1 MINGRNTEVEFERYK
16 ELKKQCINNDVPIK
30 NIELRKKIRPVLR
43 SVLKVQR
50 KFNNQTVEFINK
62 TDLISD
68 RPIVFAVTHIGKWDF
83 EIINEQINKHFYVI
97 ASDFLNMNGNI
108 NGIFMNANGVIFVDE
123 KSKEDR
129 KNSELMMKK
138 VLEQGDNMMIFP
150 EGTWNLSENE
160 IVRDTH
166 LGVASIALEKDALIL
181 PIAIEQ
187 YGKRFVINM
196 GKFIEPKLVSELYS
210 SIPYA
215 KLDDDDKVEA
225 LLKLK
230 IKLKL
235 NEQVRDSMATLK
247 YEIWDAEGLTRRID
261 IPYDYWQSFISDRR
275 KEWPGYSMEEQVIN
289 VCVPPKKKEYNEMLE
304 QISKMKINKNNSFL
318 FMPKNEFV
326 KKYTK

>member
-1 MINGRNTEVEFERYK
+1 
-16 ELKKQCINNDVPIK
+16 
-30 NIELRKKIRPVLR
+30 
-43 SVLKVQR
+43 
-50 KFNNQTVEFINK
+50 
-62 TDLISD
+62 
-68 RPIVFAVTHIGKWDF
+68 
-83 EIINEQINKHFYVI
+83 
-97 ASDFLNMNGNI
+97 
-108 NGIFMNANGVIFVDE
+108 MNANGVIFVDE